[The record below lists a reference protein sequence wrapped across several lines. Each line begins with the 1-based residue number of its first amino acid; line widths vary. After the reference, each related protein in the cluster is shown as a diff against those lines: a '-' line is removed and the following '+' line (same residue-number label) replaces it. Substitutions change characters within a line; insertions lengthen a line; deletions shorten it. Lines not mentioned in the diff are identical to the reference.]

1 MKLLENK
8 KMLFVVLASA
18 IGVLFMV
25 LGGSTQEKNKEY
37 SDEAYAQYIE
47 AELLSLCSSVRGV
60 SDCSAAVSFS
70 CGYTYEYSSRGD
82 VVTVNYPK
90 VCGVAIVCR
99 GGEIPA
105 IESELVKLVSAYLGI
120 GASQISVSGK

>member
-37 SDEAYAQYIE
+37 SDEAYAQ
-47 AELLSLCSSVRGV
+47 
-60 SDCSAAVSFS
+60 
-70 CGYTYEYSSRGD
+70 
-82 VVTVNYPK
+82 
-90 VCGVAIVCR
+90 
-99 GGEIPA
+99 
-105 IESELVKLVSAYLGI
+105 
-120 GASQISVSGK
+120 